1 MIHNIE
7 DEKKKMNRRRND
19 DFSGSMTEEA
29 LMELIRQVE
38 AEEMLHAPK
47 QLKGNIFAELQRESL
62 VAKKRQVFTYRAK
75 VLVAM
80 AAALAVLIFM
90 PNDSAEEVQKIPVQ
104 QQTEDESLEQ
114 MAQRRQQNRDED
126 WERYLAE
133 RERGGVRGFFD
144 DINET
149 VTQFGTDLYNNINQ
163 Q

>member
-1 MIHNIE
+1 MIQNIE

-19 DFSGSMTEEA
+19 DFSGGMTEEA

-47 QLKGNIFAELQRESL
+47 QLKGNIFDELWRERRA
-62 VAKKRQVFTYRAK
+62 AKKRQVFTYRAK
-75 VLVAM
+75 VLIAM

-90 PNDSAEEVQKIPVQ
+90 PDDRAESVQKVSVQ
-104 QQTEDESLEQ
+104 QQEEEESLEQ
-114 MAQRRQQNRDED
+114 IAQRRQQDRDDD
-126 WERYLAE
+126 WERYLAA
-133 RERGGVRGFFD
+133 RERGGVKGFFD
-144 DINET
+144 GINEA

>member
-1 MIHNIE
+1 MIRNIE
-7 DEKKKMNRRRND
+7 DEKKKMSRRRND
-19 DFSGSMTEEA
+19 DFSGGMTEEA

-47 QLKGNIFAELQRESL
+47 QLKGNIFAELRRERRA
-62 VAKKRQVFTYRAK
+62 AKKRQVFAYRAK

-90 PNDSAEEVQKIPVQ
+90 PNDRAEIVQKVSVQQAEE
-104 QQTEDESLEQ
+104 ESLGQ
-114 MAQRRQQNRDED
+114 MAQRRQQDRDDD
-126 WERYLAE
+126 WEKYLAQ

-144 DINET
+144 NINEK

>member
-7 DEKKKMNRRRND
+7 DEKKKMNRLRND
-19 DFSGSMTEEA
+19 DFSGGMTEET

-47 QLKGNIFAELQRESL
+47 QLKGNIFAELRRERRA
-62 VAKKRQVFTYRAK
+62 AKKRQVFAYRAK

-90 PNDSAEEVQKIPVQ
+90 PNDRAEIVQKVSVQ
-104 QQTEDESLEQ
+104 QQTEEESLEQ
-114 MAQRRQQNRDED
+114 MAQRRQQDRDDD
-126 WERYLAE
+126 WEKYLAQ

-144 DINET
+144 NINEK

>member
-19 DFSGSMTEEA
+19 DFSGSMTEET

-47 QLKGNIFAELQRESL
+47 QLKGNIFAELRRERRA
-62 VAKKRQVFTYRAK
+62 AKKRQVFAYRAK

-90 PNDSAEEVQKIPVQ
+90 PNDSAEIVQKVSVQ
-104 QQTEDESLEQ
+104 QQTEEESLEQ
-114 MAQRRQQNRDED
+114 IAQRRQQDRDDD
-126 WERYLAE
+126 WEKYLAQ
-133 RERGGVRGFFD
+133 RERGSVRGFFD
-144 DINET
+144 NINEK
-149 VTQFGTDLYNNINQ
+149 VTEFGTDLYNNINQ

>member
-7 DEKKKMNRRRND
+7 DEKKKMNRLRND
-19 DFSGSMTEEA
+19 DFSGGMTEEA

-38 AEEMLHAPK
+38 AEEMLNAPK
-47 QLKGNIFAELQRESL
+47 QLKGNIFAELRRERRA
-62 VAKKRQVFTYRAK
+62 AKKRQVFAYRAK

-90 PNDSAEEVQKIPVQ
+90 PNDRAEIVQKVSVQQAEE
-104 QQTEDESLEQ
+104 ESLEQ
-114 MAQRRQQNRDED
+114 IAQRRQQDRDGY
-126 WERYLAE
+126 WEKYLAQ

-144 DINET
+144 NINEK

>member
-7 DEKKKMNRRRND
+7 DEKKKLNRRRND

-29 LMELIRQVE
+29 LMELIKQVE

-47 QLKGNIFAELQRESL
+47 QLKENIFAELRRERRA
-62 VAKKRQVFTYRAK
+62 AKKRQVFAYRAK

-90 PNDSAEEVQKIPVQ
+90 PNDRAEIAQKVSVQ
-104 QQTEDESLEQ
+104 QQTEEGSLEQ
-114 MAQRRQQNRDED
+114 IAQRRQQDRDDD
-126 WERYLAE
+126 WEKYLAQ

-144 DINET
+144 NINEK

>member
-7 DEKKKMNRRRND
+7 DEKKKMNRLRND
-19 DFSGSMTEEA
+19 DFSEGMTEEA
-29 LMELIRQVE
+29 LMVLIRQVE

-47 QLKGNIFAELQRESL
+47 QLKGNIFAELRRERRA
-62 VAKKRQVFTYRAK
+62 AKKRQVFAYRAK

-90 PNDSAEEVQKIPVQ
+90 PNDRAEIVQKVSVQQAEE
-104 QQTEDESLEQ
+104 ESLEQ
-114 MAQRRQQNRDED
+114 IAQRRQQDRDNN
-126 WERYLAE
+126 WEKYQMA
-133 RERGGVRGFFD
+133 RERGGVKAFFD
-144 DINET
+144 DINEA